1 VGDDLLRDRQLRRA
15 LGGKDVTHGQA

>member
-15 LGGKDVTHGQA
+15 LGGKDVTDGQA